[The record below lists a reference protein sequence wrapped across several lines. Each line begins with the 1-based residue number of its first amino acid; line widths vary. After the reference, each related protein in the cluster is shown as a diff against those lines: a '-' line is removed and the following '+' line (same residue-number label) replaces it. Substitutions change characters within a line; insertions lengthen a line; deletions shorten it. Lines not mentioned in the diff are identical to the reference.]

1 MENLENVKED
11 NKNKWGSI
19 VGKGGGGN
27 IKTRQYKTTKL
38 RINEL
43 AN

>member
-19 VGKGGGGN
+19 VGKGGGN